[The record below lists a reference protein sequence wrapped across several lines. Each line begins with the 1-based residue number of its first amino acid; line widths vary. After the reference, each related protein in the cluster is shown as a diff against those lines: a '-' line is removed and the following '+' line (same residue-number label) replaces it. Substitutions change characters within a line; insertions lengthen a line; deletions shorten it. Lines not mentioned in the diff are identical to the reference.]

1 MITNYEYEEINRNRK
16 ESENVWISKKKWKSL
31 EERTADL
38 EKQVQSQQK
47 KVDAICDFRLE
58 RQKLLSKAGPKHH
71 WD

>member
-1 MITNYEYEEINRNRK
+1 MIINYEYEEINRNRK

-58 RQKLLSKAGPKHH
+58 RQKLLSKVGPKHH

>member
-1 MITNYEYEEINRNRK
+1 M
-16 ESENVWISKKKWKSL
+16 WISRKRWKVL
-31 EERTADL
+31 EKRIADL

-71 WD
+71 WA

>member
-1 MITNYEYEEINRNRK
+1 MIINYEYEEINRNRK

-47 KVDAICDFRLE
+47 KVDAIWDFRLE

>member
-1 MITNYEYEEINRNRK
+1 MKCLRK

-38 EKQVQSQQK
+38 EVRVQSQQK
-47 KVDAICDFRLE
+47 KIDAFCDFWLE
-58 RQKLLSKAGPKHH
+58 RQKMLSKSGPKHH

>member
-1 MITNYEYEEINRNRK
+1 MIINYEYEEINRNRK

-47 KVDAICDFRLE
+47 KVDAICDFPAR
-58 RQKLLSKAGPKHH
+58 KTKIAF
-71 WD
+71 

>member
-1 MITNYEYEEINRNRK
+1 M
-16 ESENVWISKKKWKSL
+16 WISRKRWKVL
-31 EERTADL
+31 EKRIADL

-47 KVDAICDFRLE
+47 KVDAICDFWLE

>member
-1 MITNYEYEEINRNRK
+1 MIINYEYEEINRNRK

-47 KVDAICDFRLE
+47 KVDAFCDFRLE

>member
-1 MITNYEYEEINRNRK
+1 MITHEENKQQHRE

-38 EKQVQSQQK
+38 EVRVQSQQK
-47 KVDAICDFRLE
+47 KIDAFCDFWLE
-58 RQKLLSKAGPKHH
+58 RQKMLSKSGPKHH